1 MNLSPQN
8 LDSTDFD
15 MSDTSPTALEQIELA
30 SSVPA
35 VLDSAHIGDIY
46 GAFGTIRQH
55 DTAIRKTWRTRLAT
69 LMAIAGPGLIVMVG
83 DNDAG
88 AFGTYTQ
95 AGQNYGVTLL
105 WTLMLLIP
113 VLYVNQEMV
122 ARLGAVTGVGHARLI
137 FDRFG
142 KFWGSFSIIDLV
154 LLNALTIVT
163 EFIGITFVLQYFGLP
178 KIPGLIGAAALI
190 VGAVSTGSFRRF
202 ERFAMVLVAG
212 SLLLLPVLHEV
223 HPPIGQLAYG
233 LFVPQWPAHSDLA
246 TVMLLV
252 IAIVGT
258 TVAPWQLF
266 FQQSYVVDKRITPH
280 FNSYEKAD
288 LWLGIGLVM
297 IGAVSMMAFC
307 AEMFAGKPE
316 FGNFTDAGG
325 VLTALHKYVGA
336 YPAAIFATALLDA
349 CIIGAAAVSLATSY
363 AIADVFRVRHSLHR
377 KITDATGFYLAYG
390 ILIAVAA
397 ALVAFSSDAFLG
409 FLTNAVQ
416 ALAGVL
422 LPSATVFLLLLC
434 NDKAVLGPWCN
445 GPKLNVFTG
454 GVIWILVLLSIIL
467 TVATIFPDVTGD
479 TILKILIGGSLLGLI
494 GFLFAVA
501 ACRSRND
508 KPVGTQQNDLDKRF
522 AEMTMP
528 KRRDWR
534 MPPLDRL
541 PAPKLTLMTKLWMGV
556 LRGYLLIAVA
566 LIGFKIFEAAT
577 GVEVH
582 IPQIGGAQTAG
593 HAPSMPSGPDSK

>member
-1 MNLSPQN
+1 
-8 LDSTDFD
+8 
-15 MSDTSPTALEQIELA
+15 MSATSPTGLEEIGIA
-30 SSVPA
+30 SNAPA
-35 VLDSAHIGDIY
+35 VLDSAHIGDIH

-55 DTAIRKTWRTRLAT
+55 DTAIRKTWRARLAT
-69 LMAIAGPGLIVMVG
+69 LMAIVGPGLIVMVG

-105 WTLMLLIP
+105 WTLMLLVP

-178 KIPGLIGAAALI
+178 KIPGLIAAAVLI
-190 VGAVSTGSFRRF
+190 IGAVSTGSFRRF
-202 ERFAMVLVAG
+202 EQFALVLVVG
-212 SLLLLPVLHEV
+212 SLLLLPVVHAV
-223 HPPIGQLAYG
+223 HPPISEIAHG
-233 LFVPQWPAHSDLA
+233 LFIPQWPAHSELA

-266 FQQSYVVDKRITPH
+266 FQQSYVVDKRITPA
-280 FNSYEKAD
+280 FNGYEKAD

-307 AEMFAGKPE
+307 AQMFAGKPE
-316 FGNFTDAGG
+316 FGNFSDAGG
-325 VLTALHKYVGA
+325 VLTALDKYVGA
-336 YPAAIFATALLDA
+336 DSATIFGIALLDA
-349 CIIGAAAVSLATSY
+349 CLIGAAAVSLATSY
-363 AIADVFRVRHSLHR
+363 AIADVLRVRHSLHR
-377 KITDATGFYLAYG
+377 KITDATGFYFAYG
-390 ILIAVAA
+390 VLVTVAVV
-397 ALVAFSSDAFLG
+397 LVALSSDAFLG

-454 GVIWILVLLSIIL
+454 MVIWILVLLSIIL
-467 TVATIFPDVTGD
+467 TVGTVFPDVTGD
-479 TILKILIGGSLLGLI
+479 TILKILVGGSMLGLV
-494 GFLFAVA
+494 GFLFAVGTRKRRGVVPA
-501 ACRSRND
+501 AVKD
-508 KPVGTQQNDLDKRF
+508 DQRF
-522 AEMTMP
+522 ADMTMLE
-528 KRRDWR
+528 RRTWR

-541 PAPKLTLMTKLWMGV
+541 PAPNMTLMTKLWMGV

-566 LIGFKIFEAAT
+566 LIGFKIFQAAT

-582 IPQIGGAQTAG
+582 IPQIGGAQTDG
-593 HAPSMPSGPDSK
+593 HPGTTASSPDSK